1 MRPAQVTLA
10 GHFRLPARPAV
21 CLLLVIF
28 FPFHFDGFSIFIL
41 FKIHLFNCFKLN
53 WIKLNLQVE
62 SQTKSW
68 SFRQSFSLLLPIAPL
83 QSYSSLAATLL
94 LQMTDCLTCIKYDWL
109 TDCTCNKHLK
119 ERSGTSLDPV
129 CHTFWVGSGDV
140 AEVFF
145 SQRALGLGKT
155 TGSSCTQVQR
165 QKVAKTPVI
174 ENYTM
179 QCNAMHCIAMGK
191 YCIFFSAV
199 VPWHFISGTFQWGTI
214 GPT

>member
-1 MRPAQVTLA
+1 MQGIMRPAQVTLA
-10 GHFRLPARPAV
+10 GHFKLPARPAV

-68 SFRQSFSLLLPIAPL
+68 SFRQSFTLLLPIAPL
-83 QSYSSLAATLL
+83 QSYSSLAAALLL

-129 CHTFWVGSGDV
+129 CHTFLSRKWGCCWGLFLSKGARLGQDDRLVVHSGSASEG
-140 AEVFF
+140 
-145 SQRALGLGKT
+145 
-155 TGSSCTQVQR
+155 R
-165 QKVAKTPVI
+165 QDPSYWKLHNA
-174 ENYTM
+174 M
-179 QCNAMHCIAMGK
+179 QCNALHCNG
-191 YCIFFSAV
+191 
-199 VPWHFISGTFQWGTI
+199 
-214 GPT
+214 